1 MATITLCLGRPTQQ
15 LPCPIEPNKI
25 SRDQDTRPANG
36 RFALGRAD
44 LPPSRPCSPAKQHWP
59 TPPNLHSLDSWSA
72 VSCNEGFCNASE
84 RQRLPSATDMASQKP
99 HRSANP
105 STRYSWRPSLGSNQD
120 MRRCP
125 VPCVAIPPPGRNS
138 SYQRV
143 PFKAFTKLPNGY
155 PGRAWSA

>member
-99 HRSANP
+99 HRYA
-105 STRYSWRPSLGSNQD
+105 TRGC
-120 MRRCP
+120 RRQCNGR
-125 VPCVAIPPPGRNS
+125 CASPPGER
-138 SYQRV
+138 RE
-143 PFKAFTKLPNGY
+143 PEGE
-155 PGRAWSA
+155 R

>member
-44 LPPSRPCSPAKQHWP
+44 LPPSRPCSPAKKHWP

-99 HRSANP
+99 HRSANLACGIGCGHEDQNGAGIGGQRRVTGP
-105 STRYSWRPSLGSNQD
+105 GSFQSF
-120 MRRCP
+120 MRA
-125 VPCVAIPPPGRNS
+125 VA
-138 SYQRV
+138 
-143 PFKAFTKLPNGY
+143 
-155 PGRAWSA
+155 RATDHSHFFHLKK

>member
-99 HRSANP
+99 HRYANP
-105 STRYSWRPSLGSNQD
+105 RGRRTHHHKTRRPASLARRVLGNQGPRVG
-120 MRRCP
+120 RRHFW
-125 VPCVAIPPPGRNS
+125 I
-138 SYQRV
+138 
-143 PFKAFTKLPNGY
+143 
-155 PGRAWSA
+155 